1 MLSIEILI
9 KYRLL
14 QNRVSAQRFRQKRK
28 NEFENLK
35 DNLRRLIQENEMLR
49 NQVSAFELLFM
60 RQGVASH
67 LRPRGRSNSY
77 LTSYVV
83 SHIVI

>member
-49 NQVSAFELLFM
+49 NQVSAFEFL
-60 RQGVASH
+60 
-67 LRPRGRSNSY
+67 
-77 LTSYVV
+77 
-83 SHIVI
+83 